1 MVVRRKPQDMPGW
14 PDVSTMAHSPGEAF
28 VVCCSG
34 SSSLC
39 GADTCG
45 HVNALTLCG
54 CRWYRPTPWA
64 GKPRAE
70 FAAGQALRDESLR
83 YSRAYAIVLIPMVR
97 DTVEAHCCI
106 ARNCLELCLQLLVS
120 GQQRP
125 RDKGRQEKSKTV
137 FAKVPPFYSQQ
148 KIRYR
153 LLIEKRIN
161 HINRK

>member
-1 MVVRRKPQDMPGW
+1 MVRRKPQDMPGS
-14 PDVSTMAHSPGEAF
+14 PDVSTHGAQSRRGLVIF
-28 VVCCSG
+28 CSG

-45 HVNALTLCG
+45 RVNALTLCG

-70 FAAGQALRDESLR
+70 IAVGQALRDESVR
-83 YSRAYAIVLIPMVR
+83 YSRACAIVLIPMVK

-106 ARNCLELCLQLLVS
+106 ARYCLELCLQLLVS

-137 FAKVPPFYSQQ
+137 FAKVPYSTHS
-148 KIRYR
+148 KR
-153 LLIEKRIN
+153 LDTVFLFKKKKKN
-161 HINRK
+161 